1 MKPIEQ
7 LRNSE
12 VTQKV
17 DVRLLL
23 IPFNDLDASFSGV
36 VSEIDADF
44 EIGMEKIVEK
54 IYESNL
60 IDSMIEEIEEILDYY
75 KALNQQRADFICQ
88 TMRHFKLQKVKLIHN
103 GRDRLDAA
111 IVYEVNVK
119 PDNTILISEEPLL
132 EHFTAIKLN
141 HNQSFIRKIE

>member
-7 LRNSE
+7 LRNSK
-12 VTQKV
+12 VTEKF
-17 DVRLLL
+17 DVRLTL

-75 KALNQQRADFICQ
+75 KALNQQRAAFICQ
-88 TMRHFKLQKVKLIHN
+88 TMRHCKLQKVKLIHN
-103 GRDRLDAA
+103 GGDRLDAA
-111 IVYEVNVK
+111 IVYEVNVN
-119 PDNTILISEEPLL
+119 PDNTIVISEEPLL